1 MLGTG
6 PTTVRACVDA
16 RAEAHGG
23 APFLIAPEPELT
35 LDYAGLQRRCQRVEA
50 KLATIGLVPGDKVAF
65 LLDNGYATT
74 SLFLGTMYAGMVAVP
89 LNPVAGIPLVR
100 YILEHCDASVLF
112 CSEKYRTHFAEAIET
127 CPRALTIIGTD
138 EDTGPDWS
146 HLDARAIPDAP
157 IEPGDDAL
165 LLYTSGTTGVPKGA
179 RLSHRAVLAGGRNTV
194 VAHALEPSDR
204 VLCVLPL
211 YHINGEIVTVMGPL
225 VSGGSVVMPHRFSAS
240 EFWRLVMQAQ
250 CTWASVV
257 PTIITYLL
265 DRAARDD
272 ADGDIDFRNTPELRQ
287 LRFARSASAPLPT
300 SVQQQFEQV
309 FGIPMIETMGLT
321 ETCAPIL
328 SNPLPPATRKLG
340 SPGIAV
346 GNEVIV
352 ADESGQPVADH
363 VAGELLV
370 RGDNVFNGYYKNDVA
385 NESAFWPGG
394 WFRTGDIGY
403 RDDEGYLFITGRLK
417 ELIIKG
423 GENIAPREIDDAL
436 YLHEAVLEAAAIG
449 VDDDTYGQDVQACV
463 RLRDGFDADEQEII
477 EHCRQHVGAFK
488 APSRVHFLDGL
499 PKGPSGK
506 IQRLKLPEIVAG
518 PATPAS
524 R

>member
-1 MLGTG
+1 MAA
-6 PTTVRACVDA
+6 TTVRGCIDQ
-16 RAEAHGG
+16 RAEAQGD
-23 APFLIAPEPELT
+23 APFLIAPEPALA
-35 LDYAGLQRRCQRVEA
+35 LDYAGLQRQCQRVEA
-50 KLATIGLVPGDKVAF
+50 RLATLGLVPGDKVAF
-65 LLDNGYATT
+65 LLDNGYWTT
-74 SLFLGTMYAGMVAVP
+74 SLFLGIMYAGMVTVP
-89 LNPVAGIPLVR
+89 VNAVAGIPPVR
-100 YILEHCDASVLF
+100 DVLEHCDASVLF
-112 CSEKYRTHFAEAIET
+112 CSGKYRTHFADAIDA

-146 HLDARAIPDAP
+146 HLDTRAMPAAP
-157 IEPGDDAL
+157 IAPGDDAL

-179 RLSHRAVLAGGRNTV
+179 RLSHRAVLAGGRNTAL
-194 VAHALEPSDR
+194 AHALEPSDR
-204 VLCVLPL
+204 ALCVLPL

-225 VSGGSVVMPHRFSAS
+225 TSGGSVVMPHRFRAS
-240 EFWRLVMQAQ
+240 EFWKLVMHAQ

-257 PTIITYLL
+257 PTIIQYLL

-272 ADGDIDFRNTPELRQ
+272 ADGDIDFAHTPALRQ
-287 LRFARSASAPLPT
+287 LRFARSASAPLPA
-300 SVQQQFEQV
+300 SVQRQFEQV

-328 SNPLPPATRKLG
+328 SNPMPPTPRKSG
-340 SPGIAV
+340 SPGIPC
-346 GNEVIV
+346 GNEVVV

-370 RGDNVFNGYYKNDVA
+370 RGDNVLTGYYKNDGA
-385 NESAFWPGG
+385 SRSAFWPGG

-449 VDDDTYGQDVQACV
+449 VDDDAYGQDVQACV
-463 RLRDGFDADEQEII
+463 RLRDGFAADEQELI

-488 APSRVHFLDGL
+488 APSRVHFLDDL

-506 IQRLKLPEIVAG
+506 IQRLKLQEIVAG
-518 PATPAS
+518 
-524 R
+524 